1 MMALLLTALFLEM
14 GLALIVIPWSTFWDR
29 NFFVDWWPPVREVV
43 ANHFVRGAVSGLGIV
58 NLAAGVAEL
67 VGLFSRRRRERVV
80 TSIVTPVTDEVASV
94 RDE

>member
-14 GLALIVIPWSTFWDR
+14 GLALIVVPWSTFWDR
-29 NFFVDWWPPVREVV
+29 NLFVDLWPPVRDIV
-43 ANHFVRGAVSGLGIV
+43 ANHFVRGAVSGLGVV

-67 VGLFSRRRRERVV
+67 VGLFARRRRDPMV
-80 TSIVTPVTDEVASV
+80 TSIVAPV

>member
-1 MMALLLTALFLEM
+1 MALLLTALFLEM

-29 NFFVDWWPPVREVV
+29 NLFVDLWPPVREVV
-43 ANHFVRGAVSGLGIV
+43 GNYFVRGAVSGLGVV

-67 VGLFSRRRRERVV
+67 VGLFARRRRQAMV
-80 TSIVTPVTDEVASV
+80 TSIIAPV